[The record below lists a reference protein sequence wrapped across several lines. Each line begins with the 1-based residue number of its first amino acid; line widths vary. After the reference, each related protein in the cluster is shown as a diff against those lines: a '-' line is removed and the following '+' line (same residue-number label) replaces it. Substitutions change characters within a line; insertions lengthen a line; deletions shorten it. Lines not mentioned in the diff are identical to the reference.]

1 MKKTISQ
8 QFFENNSCCRPPKS
22 VSATFRCVTITPQSH
37 WYLVTDITLET
48 QQSWS
53 EPFIW
58 VGPVMD
64 RLPSE
69 WKQILAYVE
78 KWLTEQTLGSSW
90 DQQEA
95 LRARLVNW
103 EESKGGSMSK
113 TWSSI
118 SPADIWGEDTVPLQ
132 LLLTRTL
139 CLVSDT
145 PALVPVGCC
154 HSIFTFVTWE
164 DVGRVP
170 EWASD
175 WLNWLTCLSPSSSV
189 SWRSLMT
196 RYLYSFSGRLRGIL
210 HK

>member
-1 MKKTISQ
+1 MLQTSQKCLSNFPVCDNHTSKPLISGDWYHLGNTAELIGTVYLSRASDGQ
-8 QFFENNSCCRPPKS
+8 AAIRMETNS
-22 VSATFRCVTITPQSH
+22 
-37 WYLVTDITLET
+37 
-48 QQSWS
+48 
-53 EPFIW
+53 
-58 VGPVMD
+58 G
-64 RLPSE
+64 
-69 WKQILAYVE
+69 YVE

-90 DQQEA
+90 DKQEA

-196 RYLYSFSGRLRGIL
+196 RYLYSFSGRLQLCFLTRLVRGIL